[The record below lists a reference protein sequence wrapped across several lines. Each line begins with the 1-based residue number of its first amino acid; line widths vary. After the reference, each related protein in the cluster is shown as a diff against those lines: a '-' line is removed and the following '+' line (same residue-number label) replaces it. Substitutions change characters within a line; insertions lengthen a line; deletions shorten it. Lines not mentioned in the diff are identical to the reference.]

1 MATEEVDF
9 LPQWKRTRTSKYA
22 FSFRDIHLSQLW
34 YHIYMISLF
43 IVCLSF
49 QENVDFKLFWEHLH
63 LQRYQAL
70 SSLSGRDIETITAVS
85 LDLSWFEEN
94 SAAKSRDHRD
104 VTSFSKTELRFQTVF
119 PRRKNKNPTFSNS
132 FSLKCVFVKLR
143 FNFLTD

>member
-85 LDLSWFEEN
+85 LDGKLQQRNHVIIMTSHRFRKLN
-94 SAAKSRDHRD
+94 SVFKPFSLD
-104 VTSFSKTELRFQTVF
+104 VKTKIRRFQIL
-119 PRRKNKNPTFSNS
+119 SA
-132 FSLKCVFVKLR
+132 
-143 FNFLTD
+143 